1 MLTLTRTYDHTDAY
15 VQTYRDCYEKG
26 TTGISIKTYYKTK
39 VLKFVDDTKIFRTN
53 KGDAYKQSL
62 LDDLDTLVKWS
73 ENGNYY

>member
-1 MLTLTRTYDHTDAY
+1 METSF
-15 VQTYRDCYEKG
+15 EWG

-39 VLKFVDDTKIFRTN
+39 VLKFADDTKIFRTI

-73 ENGNYY
+73 EKGNYY